1 MVTEVLNRL
10 AVALGVLLCLIACS
24 ENSNTQS
31 STKSVRYGVANVD
44 NYVNNDNYVNKRGY
58 TEEEKRGYTEEE
70 KRGYTEEEKRG
81 YTEEEIGIS
90 DIVDD
95 YINDDHILVH
105 YRTYEARSEADL
117 AKIESEWEPG
127 SPLARDRILFENRA
141 RWVLRMADEER
152 PLEVET
158 AVNTLQKAF
167 YQSLDICT
175 ERSQW
180 PEIKFYNES
189 SNSYIPITHDE
200 FIDFQNQYKLTPD
213 EFLDFRHE
221 CHKYAAPYPVL
232 DPANRDELIKIR
244 QEYYREFLREWMLD
258 YPETVVPI
266 DYENSI
272 NHPYVDYLRLIC
284 LEEEDPEECA
294 RSEGIT
300 LE

>member
-58 TEEEKRGYTEEE
+58 TK
-70 KRGYTEEEKRG
+70 EEKRG

-95 YINDDHILVH
+95 YINDDHFLVH
-105 YRTYEARSEADL
+105 YRTHEAHTAADL

-180 PEIKFYNES
+180 PEIKFYTES
-189 SNSYIPITHDE
+189 SNGYILKS
-200 FIDFQNQYKLTPD
+200 FQNHYIMTLD

-221 CHKYAAPYPVL
+221 CHKYAADYPTL
-232 DPANRDELIKIR
+232 NPLHRDELIKIR
-244 QEYYREFLREWMLD
+244 RDYYTESLREWMLTI
-258 YPETVVPI
+258 PETVVPI

-272 NHPYVDYLRLIC
+272 NHPYVDYLRLVC
-284 LEEEDPEECA
+284 LEEGDPEECA